1 MTIYSFNGKGK
12 GDLVLPLGTYEFR
25 YVLEDDVLQ
34 IDFAD
39 ESIEDR
45 SYKYSLTQDILII
58 MDEDGTSYQFIG
70 TEMPK

>member
-1 MTIYSFNGKGK
+1 MTIYSFNGK

-39 ESIEDR
+39 ESIEDQ

-70 TEMPK
+70 TEKPK